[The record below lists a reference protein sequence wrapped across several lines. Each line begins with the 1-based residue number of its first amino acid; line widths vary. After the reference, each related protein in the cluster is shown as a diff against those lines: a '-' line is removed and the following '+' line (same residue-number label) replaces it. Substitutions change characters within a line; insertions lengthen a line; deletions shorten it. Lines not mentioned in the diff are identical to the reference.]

1 MEQRSEF
8 NALMRNS
15 GLDLLKEY
23 DANEDGNLLD
33 EAPDYDA
40 INLSRYKRAM
50 KDGSLGSIGPVGPGG
65 TGFSPNRWDKYA
77 DMANQK
83 ARADLD
89 EPLNYDDI
97 GMEDPDEVYRDVNK
111 GIRARADLDQPKA
124 KPEAPKE
131 KYIAPRMDPTKRPST
146 KLQQFNS
153 KENDADVMNE
163 MDRMLKIA
171 GLR

>member
-1 MEQRSEF
+1 
-8 NALMRNS
+8 
-15 GLDLLKEY
+15 
-23 DANEDGNLLD
+23 
-33 EAPDYDA
+33 
-40 INLSRYKRAM
+40 
-50 KDGSLGSIGPVGPGG
+50 
-65 TGFSPNRWDKYA
+65 
-77 DMANQK
+77 
-83 ARADLD
+83 
-89 EPLNYDDI
+89 
-97 GMEDPDEVYRDVNK
+97 MEDPDEVYRDVNK

-131 KYIAPRMDPTKRPST
+131 KYIAPRMDPTKRPNYYADKAKAEAKAKVRADKIANAKTARSTVGGVDGTLSQAAQTWAGSNDTKKKASADLDEPMNTAIEKKYVAPRMDPTKRPST